1 MSTRTEVE
9 NTQKCRRWT
18 LNKKELA
25 KLKRPK
31 SARNEG
37 KLFLR
42 VRAGCNIVQNKRGKI
57 QVDEASSLLAKG
69 PLPDKLASALRYCIT
84 VHGGGQR
91 DGGTVKF
98 K

>member
-1 MSTRTEVE
+1 MSTRTQVE

-42 VRAGCNIVQNKRGKI
+42 VRAGCNIVQVATAPKRQKFGFHVLI
-57 QVDEASSLLAKG
+57 LLRMQ
-69 PLPDKLASALRYCIT
+69 LP
-84 VHGGGQR
+84 
-91 DGGTVKF
+91 
-98 K
+98 